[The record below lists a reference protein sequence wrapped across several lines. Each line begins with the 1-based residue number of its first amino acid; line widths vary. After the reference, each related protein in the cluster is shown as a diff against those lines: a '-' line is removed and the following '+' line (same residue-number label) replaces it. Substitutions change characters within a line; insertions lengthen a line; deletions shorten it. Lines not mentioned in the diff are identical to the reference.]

1 MVIEI
6 VANLV
11 VHPLKR
17 WIAFLLEPQENLL
30 VDALQAS
37 RIGVG
42 VGVGTAS
49 PYCQCLADALLFYTS
64 LMVTAVLV
72 AQTEMEKSFRMLG
85 RLQSISIVTIVLL
98 PDVTERPL
106 NEVVPWLNTRETA
119 PIVATC
125 DLVPVVASRKGAW

>member
-11 VHPLKR
+11 VHPLKS
-17 WIAFLLEPQENLL
+17 WIALLLEPQENLL
-30 VDALQAS
+30 ADALQVS
-37 RIGVG
+37 TGVGVGVG

-49 PYCQCLADALLFYTS
+49 PYSQCLAETLLVETS

-72 AQTEMEKSFRMLG
+72 AQTEIAKSLRMLG
-85 RLQSISIVTIVLL
+85 RVQLISTVTRVLL

-106 NEVVPWLNTRETA
+106 KEVKP
-119 PIVATC
+119 
-125 DLVPVVASRKGAW
+125 